1 MSRDDLIPMEGTVT
15 KVHAKGNFIVTTEQ
29 NHEVKARLAGRMR
42 RYKIRVVLGD
52 KVTVSVSPYDISKGF
67 ITYRHK

>member
-1 MSRDDLIPMEGTVT
+1 MSRDDLIAMEGRVT
-15 KVHAKGNFIVTTEQ
+15 KVNAGGNFVVTTEDGL
-29 NHEVKARLAGRMR
+29 ETKVRLSGRMR

-52 KVTVSVSPYDISKGF
+52 NVTIAVSPYDPSRGF

>member
-1 MSRDDLIPMEGTVT
+1 MSRADLIDMEGRITTVN
-15 KVHAKGNFIVTTEQ
+15 AQGNFVVTTGEGL
-29 NHEVKARLAGRMR
+29 EVKARLAGRMR

-52 KVTVSVSPYDISKGF
+52 HVTVAVSPYDPSRGF